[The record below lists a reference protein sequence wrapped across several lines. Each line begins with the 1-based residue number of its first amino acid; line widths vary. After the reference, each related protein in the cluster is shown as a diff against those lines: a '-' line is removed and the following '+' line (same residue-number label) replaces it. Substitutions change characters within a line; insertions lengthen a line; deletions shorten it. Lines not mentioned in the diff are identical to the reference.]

1 MAQRQPNIAPEL
13 LAIVELPLEGL
24 TNQHRG
30 NSRSDALDLDEILK
44 LFDIEVGAFG
54 QDNGFALCFLLSG
67 SLSAL
72 ILGAAISRTISAL
85 RCGGSLRPSLVRNC
99 SRRSIRFD
107 RGKQ

>member
-13 LAIVELPLEGL
+13 LAIVELPLEDL
-24 TNQHRG
+24 T
-30 NSRSDALDLDEILK
+30 DLDEILK
-44 LFDIEVGAFG
+44 LFDIEVWAFG
-54 QDNGFALCFLLSG
+54 QDNGFAFCFLLSG

-72 ILGAAISRTISAL
+72 SLGAAISRTISAL
-85 RCGGSLRPSLVRNC
+85 RCGGSLRPSLVRNG